1 MRYSV
6 LQRPEASPPR
16 PPETVS
22 LGAERSS
29 RGLRDEENQ
38 GHARRRT
45 RQPEPVYEVVSG
57 PQTSPRA
64 GGERTPEEH
73 PMMTVGVDIAKATLE
88 AAAWHEGQAVRLGT
102 FPQTVAGW
110 EAVREAVAKLTV
122 ASASTP
128 DGQRQGD
135 AGQEPVAIVLEPTG
149 GYELAFALWA
159 RQLPGWQVHRPNPAR
174 VRAWARS
181 QGFRAKTDRQDALLL
196 ARFGASAQP
205 ALPVWQPLASE
216 VSELEQLLRRRDEV
230 ADWLRRE
237 QRRSEQFEARPG
249 ASTTVRAS
257 VERLLKTLEDELA
270 GLERAIAEQVQ
281 RHATMQAV
289 QERLR
294 TVPGVGTR
302 VALPL
307 LVACERY
314 RALAGDQGTA
324 KGVVAYVG
332 LDPQPHESGTSVL
345 RHARISRQG
354 DRLLRARLYMGALGA
369 LRGDNPLRAFY
380 QRLVARGKPKKLAL
394 LAAARKLLV
403 WAWAVFTSG
412 QPFDAAKTVKLAP

>member
-1 MRYSV
+1 M
-6 LQRPEASPPR
+6 
-16 PPETVS
+16 
-22 LGAERSS
+22 
-29 RGLRDEENQ
+29 
-38 GHARRRT
+38 
-45 RQPEPVYEVVSG
+45 
-57 PQTSPRA
+57 
-64 GGERTPEEH
+64 PEEH
-73 PMMTVGVDIAKATLE
+73 PMVTVGVDIAKATLE

-110 EAVREAVAKLTV
+110 EALREAVGRLAVVPAGRRDGPRPGGAARERV
-122 ASASTP
+122 AL
-128 DGQRQGD
+128 
-135 AGQEPVAIVLEPTG
+135 VLEPTG

-181 QGFRAKTDRQDALLL
+181 QGLRAKTDRQDALLL

-237 QRRSEQFEARPG
+237 QRRAEQFGVRPG

-270 GLERAIAEQVQ
+270 DLERAIAEQVQ
-281 RHATMQAV
+281 RHATLQAN

-294 TVPGVGTR
+294 SVPGVGTR

-314 RALAGDQGTA
+314 RALAGEQGTP

-369 LRGDNPLRAFY
+369 LRGDNPLHAFY
-380 QRLVARGKPKKLAL
+380 QRLVDRGKPKKLAL

-403 WAWAVFTSG
+403 WAWAVFTSA